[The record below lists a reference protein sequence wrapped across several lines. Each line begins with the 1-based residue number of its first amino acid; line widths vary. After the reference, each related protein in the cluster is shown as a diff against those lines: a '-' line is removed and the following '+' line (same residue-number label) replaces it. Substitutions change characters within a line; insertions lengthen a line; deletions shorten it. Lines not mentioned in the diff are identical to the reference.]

1 MSSAGPALAGPRLR
15 PVPGAASRAAA
26 RGWLARDVLLPFAL
40 TRAALVAVAWFAFQF
55 GQSWS
60 YPRPLAAARG
70 FSYTR
75 QLWLDVWGRWDTI
88 WYLDL
93 AAWGYKPTGPLA
105 RAQSNIAF
113 FPGYPL
119 LVRAAHALL
128 PSAWQGE
135 LGRFAVAV
143 ALSNL
148 LAVAGLALVHAYV
161 RERFSDPVLARRTVL
176 YLLAFPAGFFL
187 SCAYSE
193 ALFLCCCAG
202 AFLASARHRFWLAG
216 LAAAA
221 ASLTRP
227 AGVLLAIPLA
237 FHLLE
242 SRGWDPRRA
251 WPQLLAL
258 LLPPLALAGHAA
270 NLWHVTGDPLALFH
284 AQAAWGRHLTSPW
297 RTVFF
302 PEGYDPKMGPLEHA
316 GLGLFLALGVWLLA
330 RRHWAGGAF
339 TLLSLVPIVTSG
351 TLMSSLRFLCVLF
364 PAFVALAKVCER
376 EAADRSVLMLF
387 GMGQAALFA
396 AWARFY
402 WVS

>member
-1 MSSAGPALAGPRLR
+1 MPSAGPALAGPRRR
-15 PVPGAASRAAA
+15 PAPGPAA
-26 RGWLARDVLLPFAL
+26 RPAPGWLLRDVLLPFAW
-40 TRAALVAVAWFAFQF
+40 TRAALLGVAWFALQF
-55 GQSWS
+55 GQSWT
-60 YPRPLAAARG
+60 YPRPAVALRG

-93 AAWGYKPTGPLA
+93 AAWGYKATGPIA
-105 RAQSNIAF
+105 HAQSNIAF
-113 FPGYPL
+113 FPAYPL

-128 PSAWQGE
+128 PRAWQGE

-143 ALSNL
+143 ALSNV

-161 RERFSDPVLARRTVL
+161 RARFADPALARRTVL

-193 ALFLCCCAG
+193 ALFLFCCAA

-221 ASLTRP
+221 ASLARP
-227 AGVLLAIPLA
+227 AGVLLALPLA

-242 SRGWDPRRA
+242 ARGWDPRRTF
-251 WPQLLAL
+251 PQALAL

-270 NLWHVTGDPLALFH
+270 NLWRVTGEPLALFH

-297 RTVFF
+297 RTFFF
-302 PEGYDPKMGPLEHA
+302 PSGYDPHMGPVEQA
-316 GLGLFLALGVWLLA
+316 ALGLFLALGLWLL
-330 RRHWAGGAF
+330 RERHFAGGAF
-339 TLLSLVPIVTSG
+339 TLLSLVPILTSG
-351 TLMSSLRFLCVLF
+351 TLMSSVRFLAVLF
-364 PAFVALAKVCER
+364 PAFVALAEVAEG
-376 EAADRSVLMLF
+376 EAADRSVLTLF
-387 GMGQAALFA
+387 AMGQAALFV
-396 AWARFY
+396 AWTRFY
-402 WVS
+402 WVA